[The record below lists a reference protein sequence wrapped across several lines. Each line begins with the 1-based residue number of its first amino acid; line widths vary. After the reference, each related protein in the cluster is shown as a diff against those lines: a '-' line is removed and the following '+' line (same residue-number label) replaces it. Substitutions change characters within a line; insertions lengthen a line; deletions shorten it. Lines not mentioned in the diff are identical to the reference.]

1 MHLHTKLAA
10 AGATL
15 ATIAAASLGMPAA
28 QATSGNTTL
37 PVKDLS
43 TSNAK
48 FTETGGATPLATDK
62 TVAHWH
68 GQFTDPTNGV
78 TYGYNMV
85 GADPA
90 TKAATTT
97 PTDVI
102 PINVVFSANNGY
114 ALNGSD
120 VVKRT
125 VASPI
130 FQTGDYRSTD
140 KSGDYAHLDRGGQL
154 SAGNNGVQY
163 EDAIMRSQF
172 DKVGTGYHV
181 RLGQPNVQDAIT
193 LVVPQGKGSAFTNS
207 HGVPY
212 GLVDYSW
219 FSTQV
224 QQLMGSVHTDP
235 THLPI
240 FLTDNVMLYINS
252 YDNCCVIGYHGAS
265 VATGYGSGA
274 TSGQGQQGVQTFA
287 YAAYTTPGTF
297 GDGHGGADP
306 FVRDIHA
313 LSHEIAEW
321 GDDPFVNNTVDPWL
335 TPTAPQYGCTGILE
349 TGDPVVGIGFT
360 MPGNTYDTG
369 QYADG
374 YYHPED
380 EVFLPWF
387 AREAPNTTSQATQR
401 KSTNIGRYTF
411 MGDLNPYP
419 GFREPA
425 TGC

>member
-1 MHLHTKLAA
+1 
-10 AGATL
+10 
-15 ATIAAASLGMPAA
+15 MPAA
-28 QATSGNTTL
+28 QAATGDATL

-43 TSNAK
+43 SSDAQ
-48 FTETGGATPLATDK
+48 FTETGGATPLNTDT
-62 TVAHWH
+62 TVQHWH

-85 GADPA
+85 GSDPA
-90 TKAATTT
+90 TNTSTTT
-97 PTDVI
+97 PTDII

-114 ALNGSD
+114 ALNGTD
-120 VVKRT
+120 VVDRT

-130 FQTGDYRSTD
+130 FQPGNYTKTAH
-140 KSGDYAHLDRGGQL
+140 SGDYAHPDGGGTL
-154 SAGNNGVQY
+154 SPGNTGVQY

-172 DKVGTGYHV
+172 NKTGTGYHV
-181 RLGQPNVQDAIT
+181 QLGQPSVQDAVT
-193 LVVPQGKGSAFTNS
+193 LVVPQTKGSAFQNGR
-207 HGVPY
+207 GVTY

-224 QQLMGSVHTDP
+224 QRLMGSLHTDA

-240 FLTDNVMLYINS
+240 FLTNNVMLYINS

-265 VATGYGSGA
+265 VAVGSGSGG
-274 TSGQGQQGVQTFA
+274 TSGQGNQAVQTFA
-287 YAAYTTPGTF
+287 YSAYSTPGTF
-297 GDGHGGADP
+297 SDGQGGADP
-306 FVRDIHA
+306 FLRDIHA

-321 GDDPFVNNTVDPWL
+321 GDDPFVNNTVNPWL

-360 MPGNTYDTG
+360 MPGNKYDTG
-369 QYADG
+369 KYADG

-387 AREAPNTTSQATQR
+387 SREAPNHTSQATQ
-401 KSTNIGRYTF
+401 KPSTNIGRYTF

>member
-1 MHLHTKLAA
+1 MHRLFKLATATA
-10 AGATL
+10 AL
-15 ATIAAASLGMPAA
+15 ATVAATTLGLSGALGA
-28 QATSGNTTL
+28 QAKL
-37 PVKDLS
+37 PVKDPS
-43 TSNAK
+43 GPE
-48 FTETGGATPLATDK
+48 FTEMGGAAPLATDK

-90 TKAATTT
+90 TNGSTTT
-97 PTDVI
+97 PTDLI
-102 PINVVFSANNGY
+102 PVNIVFTANGGT
-114 ALNGSD
+114 ALNGTD
-120 VVKRT
+120 VVGRT
-125 VASPI
+125 AASPI
-130 FQTGDYRSTD
+130 FEAADYTSTAR
-140 KSGDYAHLDRGGQL
+140 SGDADNLSDGGPL
-154 SAGNNGVQY
+154 SAGNTGVQY

-172 DKVGTGYHV
+172 DKTATGYHV
-181 RLGQPNVQDAIT
+181 ELGQPTVHDAIT
-193 LVVPQGKGSAFTNS
+193 LTVPKGKGGAYVNS
-207 HGVPY
+207 RGVTY
-212 GLVDYSW
+212 GLVDVSW
-219 FSTQV
+219 FSNRV
-224 QQLMGSVHTDP
+224 QQWMGQGHTDP

-240 FLTDNVMLYINS
+240 FLTDNVMLNQGAG
-252 YDNCCVIGYHGAS
+252 CCIIGYHGAS
-265 VATGYGSGA
+265 VAVGYGSGA
-274 TSGQGQQGVQTFA
+274 TNGQGRQGVQTFA
-287 YAAYTTPGTF
+287 FSAYTTPGTF

-321 GDDPFVNNTVDPWL
+321 GDDPFVNNTVNPWV

-360 MPGNTYDTG
+360 LPGNSYDTG
-369 QYADG
+369 PYADG
-374 YYHPED
+374 AWHPED

-387 AREAPNTTSQATQR
+387 AREAPNTTSQPTQTA
-401 KSTNIGRYTF
+401 SDNIGRYTF